1 MKKILFPTEFSAHS
15 PAVFRYAVELAY
27 FFKAE
32 LVVMHAYIKPSFQAT
47 NKEIVE
53 QMADVSTDQLMTLVN
68 EHIPEAY
75 KKQVVI
81 SYSIK
86 VGDPAEAIL
95 QIALEENI
103 DFIVMGMTGKT
114 DALNTLFGSTSQEV
128 LAKSDCPVLAIP
140 TKAHFKGIDNI
151 AYATNFE
158 FRDLGAINYL
168 KVWSKKLQ
176 SPLHCLHILEKKE
189 DATTAAKNMNI
200 LSETY
205 KGNKQ
210 IQFDIKQGRF
220 EEEIEGFANS
230 KGADVLAMIS
240 HKRHF
245 LTRIVDRSAV
255 DGLAKQISIPLLV
268 IKDNAY
274 EWDNKIEGWLQI
286 INAIA

>member
-15 PAVFRYAVELAY
+15 PKVLRYAAEFAY

-32 LVVMHAYIKPSFQAT
+32 LLVMHAYIKPSFQSP
-47 NKEIVE
+47 NEEIIA
-53 QMADVSTDQLMTLVN
+53 QMVDVATDQLMALVN
-68 EHIPEAY
+68 EHIPESY
-75 KKQVVI
+75 KEQVSI
-81 SYSIK
+81 GYSIK

-95 QIALEENI
+95 QTALEEDV

-114 DALNTLFGSTSQEV
+114 DSLNTLFGSTSQEV

-140 TKAHFKGIDNI
+140 TKAHFSGIDNM

-168 KVWSKKLQ
+168 KLWSKLLQ
-176 SPLHCLHILEKKE
+176 APLHCLHILEKKE
-189 DATTAAKNMNI
+189 DVTTAAKNMNI

-205 KGNKQ
+205 KGQKQ
-210 IQFDIKQGRF
+210 IHFDIKQGRF
-220 EEEIEGFANS
+220 EDEIESFANS
-230 KGADVLAMIS
+230 KRADVLAMIS

-245 LTRIVDRSAV
+245 LTRLVDRSAV
-255 DGLAKQISIPLLV
+255 DGVAKQISIPLLV